1 LGKKRKPLP
10 TEPVAADIESLS
22 HDGRGVCHVEG
33 KAVFVPGA
41 LPGEKV
47 LFRYTRR
54 ARRHDEGVVE
64 QVLTP
69 APERVAPRCAHF
81 GVCGGCALQHMDPAA
96 QVHLKQGLLA
106 EALARIG
113 KVEPLRWLPPLSGE
127 PWGYR
132 RKARLGVRF
141 VAKKGRVLVGF
152 RERGSAFVADLAR
165 CDVLR
170 PEMGERL
177 PALAALVESL
187 SIRERVAQIEVA
199 QGDGPTVLIFR
210 VLDPPTETDR
220 ARLLAF
226 AAETGLH
233 VYLQPGGADSVAP
246 LPGQAVR
253 LSYRLPAHGVEIGFE
268 PFDFTQVNLELNRL
282 MVDQALELLDPQPD
296 ERVLDLFCGL
306 GNFTLPI
313 ARRAAAV
320 VGVEGDAGLAAT
332 PSRTASATST
342 FNRRTSMV
350 HRAPRH
356 PGIRSVSTRP
366 CWTRRA
372 PAPARYSTPSPPPA
386 CAASSTSP
394 ATRRRSPATR
404 RTWCT
409 RSDSGWWPPARWTCF
424 RTRLIWS
431 RWHFWKGRPRAKG
444 QGPRAKAALASAPH
458 FALQNF
464 KLQTSNFKL
473 PINAHRNR
481 TQIPGRR

>member
-10 TEPVAADIESLS
+10 TAPVAADIESLS
-22 HDGRGVCHVEG
+22 HDGRGVCHVDG

-41 LPGEKV
+41 LPGEQV

-69 APERVAPRCAHF
+69 APERVEPRCAHF

-113 KVEPLRWLPPLSGE
+113 KVVPERWLPPLSGE

-141 VAKKGRVLVGF
+141 VEKKGRVLVGF

-170 PEMGERL
+170 PEVGERL
-177 PALAALVESL
+177 PQLAALVESL

-210 VLDPPTETDR
+210 VLDPPTEADH
-220 ARLLAF
+220 ARFLAF

-246 LPGQAVR
+246 LPGQDVR
-253 LSYRLPAHGVEIGFE
+253 LTYSLPAHAVEIGFE

-282 MVDQALELLDPQPD
+282 MLDQALELLDPQPD

-320 VGVEGDAGLAAT
+320 VGVEGDAGLVLRARRNAEQNGIGNAEFQQADLYGEPTAAAPWHRERFDKALLDPPRTGAREVLDALAAT
-332 PSRTASATST
+332 GV
-342 FNRRTSMV
+342 RRIV
-350 HRAPRH
+350 Y
-356 PGIRSVSTRP
+356 VS
-366 CWTRRA
+366 C
-372 PAPARYSTPSPPPA
+372 Y
-386 CAASSTSP
+386 P
-394 ATRRRSPATR
+394 ATL
-404 RTWCT
+404 
-409 RSDSGWWPPARWTCF
+409 ARDAAQLVHALGF
-424 RTRLIWS
+424 RLV
-431 RWHFWKGRPRAKG
+431 
-444 QGPRAKAALASAPH
+444 AAGAMDMFPH
-458 FALQNF
+458 TAHLESMAL
-464 KLQTSNFKL
+464 LE
-473 PINAHRNR
+473 R
-481 TQIPGRR
+481 